1 MTTVI
6 PMAGR
11 RAAPPSSISDTTN
24 PETIRLHVQAENA
37 LSTALH
43 ELRRLDATP
52 ATLRVATSRAIRAAT
67 LLKRAS
73 EGISSPPAPSVLA
86 PEGKGVARG

>member
-6 PMAGR
+6 PLAGR
-11 RAAPPSSISDTTN
+11 RAAPAPSTLDTTS
-24 PETIRLHVQAENA
+24 PETIRLHGLAENA
-37 LSTALH
+37 LATALH

-52 ATLRVATSRAIRAAT
+52 ATLRLATARATRAAT

-73 EGISSPPAPSVLA
+73 ECVN
-86 PEGKGVARG
+86 GVEVRHG

>member
-6 PMAGR
+6 SLAGR
-11 RAAPPSSISDTTN
+11 CAAASPLPAT
-24 PETIRLHVQAENA
+24 PELFALHVQAENA
-37 LSTALH
+37 LSVALH

-52 ATLRVATSRAIRAAT
+52 ATLRLATARATRAAT

-73 EGISSPPAPSVLA
+73 ECVN
-86 PEGKGVARG
+86 GVEVRHG

>member
-6 PMAGR
+6 RMAGR
-11 RAAPPSSISDTTN
+11 SAAPQLPST
-24 PETIRLHVQAENA
+24 PELIGLHIQAENA
-37 LSTALH
+37 LATALH

-52 ATLRVATSRAIRAAT
+52 ATLRLATARATRAAT

-73 EGISSPPAPSVLA
+73 EHV
-86 PEGKGVARG
+86 KTMGVNHGNI